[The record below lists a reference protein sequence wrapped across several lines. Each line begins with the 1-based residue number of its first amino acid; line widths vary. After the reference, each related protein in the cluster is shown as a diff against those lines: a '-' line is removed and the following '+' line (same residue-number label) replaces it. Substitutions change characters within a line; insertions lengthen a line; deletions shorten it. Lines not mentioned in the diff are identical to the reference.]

1 MTPQGGF
8 HTVSRM
14 KILKST
20 RRHGWYSLFLFLLII
35 HGLGSAE
42 EGPDT
47 VRATPALL
55 EKLKIIVVGEAEL
68 RDSLRVPARVEL
80 DQRRLAHIGATVSG
94 RVVEIKRGLGESVQK
109 GDLLAVL
116 NSGELATAQSD
127 YLKAMSKL
135 QLRQSVYNR
144 AKQLYESGIL
154 ATANLQQR
162 ENELSEAEVDL
173 NAAIDH
179 LKIMGMTDRDITQ
192 LARRRTIKSLSPI
205 TATLTGTVIE
215 RNITLGQVVQPSD
228 AVFTVADL
236 SHIWLV
242 ADVSEQLAHWVR
254 EGDEAEVEIP
264 ALPGKRFSGRVI
276 YVGDVIN
283 PETRTAMVRMEIPN
297 TDEVIK
303 PNMLAILLIRKLGSQ
318 QAVVPDEAVVRED
331 NKDHV
336 FVQVGPTEFRLRPV
350 TLGEQEGMFR
360 PVLSGVTLG
369 ERVVAAGAFH
379 LNNERLRNELE

>member
-1 MTPQGGF
+1 
-8 HTVSRM
+8 M

-20 RRHGWYSLFLFLLII
+20 PPAYWLFLSFLTLV
-35 HGLGSAE
+35 LGGPTRAE
-42 EGPDT
+42 EPQDT
-47 VRATPALL
+47 VHATPALL
-55 EKLKIIVVGEAEL
+55 QKLKIVVVGEAEL

-127 YLKAMSKL
+127 YLKALSKL
-135 QLRQSVYNR
+135 QLRKSAYDR
-144 AKQLYESGIL
+144 AKHLYESGIL

-173 NAAIDH
+173 NASMDH
-179 LKIMGMTDRDITQ
+179 LKIMGMSDKA
-192 LARRRTIKSLSPI
+192 LAELASRRTIKSLSPI
-205 TATLTGTVIE
+205 TATLPGTVIE
-215 RNITLGQVVQPSD
+215 RKITLGQVVQSSD
-228 AVFTVADL
+228 AIFTVADL

-254 EGDEAEVEIP
+254 EGDDAEAEIP
-264 ALPGKRFSGRVI
+264 ALPGNKRYSGRLI

-283 PETRTAMVRMEIPN
+283 PETRTATVRMELPN
-297 TDEVIK
+297 SDEVIK

-318 QAVVPDEAVVRED
+318 QAVIPDEAVLRED
-331 NKDHV
+331 NRDHV
-336 FVQVGPTEFRLRPV
+336 FVQVGPADFRLTPV
-350 TLGEQEGMFR
+350 VLGEQEGTVR
-360 PVLSGVTLG
+360 PVLSGVTTG
-369 ERVVAAGAFH
+369 DRVVATGAFH
-379 LNNERLRNELE
+379 LNNERLRKELE

>member
-1 MTPQGGF
+1 MKSLTLF
-8 HTVSRM
+8 HLPFRLFALPV
-14 KILKST
+14 LL
-20 RRHGWYSLFLFLLII
+20 SLGDGTL
-35 HGLGSAE
+35 AE
-42 EGPDT
+42 EAYNT

-55 EKLKIIVVGEAEL
+55 QKLRIVVVGEAEL

-94 RVVEIKRGLGESVQK
+94 RVIEIKRGLGESVQK

-135 QLRQSVYNR
+135 QLRQSAYNR

-173 NAAIDH
+173 NVSMDH
-179 LKIMGMTDRDITQ
+179 LKIMGMTDKDVAE
-192 LARRRTIKSLSPI
+192 LARRRTIKSFSPI
-205 TATLTGTVIE
+205 TATLSGTVIE
-215 RNITLGQVVQPSD
+215 RKINLGQVVQSSD
-228 AVFTVADL
+228 AIYTVADL
-236 SHIWLV
+236 SQIWLV

-254 EGDEAEVEIP
+254 EGDEAEAEIP
-264 ALPGKRFSGRVI
+264 ALPGNNRFTGRLI
-276 YVGDVIN
+276 YVGDVIQ

-297 TDEVIK
+297 QDEIIK

-318 QAVVPDEAVVRED
+318 QPVVPDEAVIREA
-331 NKDHV
+331 NQDHV
-336 FVQVGPTEFRLRPV
+336 FVQTGPAEFRLQRV
-350 TLGEQEGMFR
+350 GLGEQDGAVR
-360 PVLSGVTLG
+360 PVISGVVPG
-369 ERVVAAGAFH
+369 DRVVAAGAFH
-379 LNNERLRNELE
+379 LNNERLRKELE

>member
-1 MTPQGGF
+1 
-8 HTVSRM
+8 M
-14 KILKST
+14 KIFKST
-20 RRHGWYSLFLFLLII
+20 RLLTRHLLLSLLPVLAGQAF
-35 HGLGSAE
+35 AE
-42 EGPDT
+42 QAPDT
-47 VRATPALL
+47 VNATPALL
-55 EKLKIIVVGEAEL
+55 QKLKIVVVGEAEL

-80 DQRRLAHIGATVSG
+80 DQRRLAHIGASVSG
-94 RVVEIKRGLGESVQK
+94 RVVEIRRGLGEAVQK

-135 QLRQSVYNR
+135 QLRKSVYDR

-173 NAAIDH
+173 NAALDH
-179 LKIMGMTDRDITQ
+179 LKIMGMTNRD
-192 LARRRTIKSLSPI
+192 LADLAQRRNIKSLSPI
-205 TATLTGTVIE
+205 TATLSGTVIE
-215 RNITLGQVVQPSD
+215 RKIALGQVVQPSD

-236 SHIWLV
+236 SQIWLV

-254 EGDEAEVEIP
+254 EGDEAEAEIP
-264 ALPGKRFSGRVI
+264 ALPGNRRFSGRLI

-283 PETRTAMVRMEIPN
+283 PETRTATVRMEIPN
-297 TDEVIK
+297 ADEVIK

-331 NKDHV
+331 NQDHV
-336 FVQVGPTEFRLRPV
+336 FVQVASNAFRLKAV
-350 TLGEQEGMFR
+350 TLGEQEGSVR
-360 PVLSGVTLG
+360 PVIGG
-369 ERVVAAGAFH
+369 IAPGDRIVASGAFH
-379 LNNERLRNELE
+379 LNNERLRKELE

>member
-1 MTPQGGF
+1 
-8 HTVSRM
+8 M
-14 KILKST
+14 KIFKST
-20 RRHGWYSLFLFLLII
+20 RLLIHPLLFLLLPVLA
-35 HGLGSAE
+35 GAAFAE
-42 EGPDT
+42 QTPDT
-47 VRATPALL
+47 VNATPALL
-55 EKLKIIVVGEAEL
+55 QKLKIVVVGEAEL

-94 RVVEIKRGLGESVQK
+94 RVVEIRHGLGEAVQK

-135 QLRQSVYNR
+135 QLRKSVYDR

-162 ENELSEAEVDL
+162 ENELTEAEVDL
-173 NAAIDH
+173 NAALDH
-179 LKIMGMTDRDITQ
+179 LKIMGMTDRDVTD
-192 LARRRTIKSLSPI
+192 LSRRRNIKSLSPI
-205 TATLTGTVIE
+205 TATLSGTVIE
-215 RNITLGQVVQPSD
+215 RKITLGQVVQPSD

-236 SHIWLV
+236 SQIWLV

-254 EGDEAEVEIP
+254 EGDEAEAEIP
-264 ALPGKRFSGRVI
+264 ALPGNRRFTGRLI

-283 PETRTAMVRMEIPN
+283 PETRTATVRMELPN
-297 TDEVIK
+297 ADEVIK

-331 NKDHV
+331 NQDHV
-336 FVQVGPTEFRLRPV
+336 FVQVGSNEFRLKPV
-350 TLGEQEGMFR
+350 TLGEQEGTVR
-360 PVLSGVTLG
+360 PVIAGISPGD
-369 ERVVAAGAFH
+369 RVVASGAFH
-379 LNNERLRNELE
+379 LNNERLRKELE

>member
-1 MTPQGGF
+1 
-8 HTVSRM
+8 M
-14 KILKST
+14 KIFKST
-20 RRHGWYSLFLFLLII
+20 RLLIHPLLFLLLPVLA
-35 HGLGSAE
+35 GAAFAE
-42 EGPDT
+42 QNPDT
-47 VRATPALL
+47 VNATPALL
-55 EKLKIIVVGEAEL
+55 QKLKIVVVGEAEL

-94 RVVEIKRGLGESVQK
+94 RVVEIRHGLGEAVQK

-135 QLRQSVYNR
+135 QLRKSVYDR

-162 ENELSEAEVDL
+162 ENELTEAEVDL
-173 NAAIDH
+173 NAALDH
-179 LKIMGMTDRDITQ
+179 LKIMGMTDRDVTD
-192 LARRRTIKSLSPI
+192 LSRRRNIKSLSPI
-205 TATLTGTVIE
+205 TATLSGTVIE
-215 RNITLGQVVQPSD
+215 RKITLGQVVQPSD

-236 SHIWLV
+236 SQIWLV

-254 EGDEAEVEIP
+254 EGDEAEAEIP
-264 ALPGKRFSGRVI
+264 ALPGNRRFTGRLI

-283 PETRTAMVRMEIPN
+283 PETRTATVRMELPN
-297 TDEVIK
+297 ADEVIK

-331 NKDHV
+331 NQDHV
-336 FVQVGPTEFRLRPV
+336 FVQVGSNEFRLKPV
-350 TLGEQEGMFR
+350 TLGEQEGTVR
-360 PVLSGVTLG
+360 PVIAGISPGD
-369 ERVVAAGAFH
+369 RVVASGAFH
-379 LNNERLRNELE
+379 LNNERLRKELE

>member
-1 MTPQGGF
+1 
-8 HTVSRM
+8 M
-14 KILKST
+14 KILKSIH
-20 RRHGWYSLFLFLLII
+20 RHGRYLPLLFSLVSQIVG
-35 HGLGSAE
+35 HAEGL
-42 EGPDT
+42 PDT
-47 VRATPALL
+47 VHATPALL
-55 EKLKIIVVGEAEL
+55 KKLTIVVVGEAEL

-94 RVVEIKRGLGESVQK
+94 RVVEIRRGLGEAVQK

-135 QLRQSVYNR
+135 QLRKSIYNR

-179 LKIMGMTDRDITQ
+179 LKIMGMTDRDVAE

-228 AVFTVADL
+228 AIYTVADL

-254 EGDEAEVEIP
+254 EGDEAEAEIP

-297 TDEVIK
+297 ADEVIK

-331 NKDHV
+331 NRDHV
-336 FVQVGPTEFRLRPV
+336 FVQVSPTDFRLKPV
-350 TLGEQEGMFR
+350 TLGEQEGTVR
-360 PVLSGVTLG
+360 PVVAGVSLG
-369 ERVVAAGAFH
+369 ERIVASGAFH
-379 LNNERLRNELE
+379 LNNERLRKELE